1 MMGAGLG
8 SSSLYK
14 SNPSVNTFGGN
25 KKQGLPVSVGLDSW
39 SDRSSRTYSVG
50 TNRTKLFTINQLGGV
65 GVGKSMFNVRYT
77 NKDGAHPY
85 NVIVLKD
92 VFDTDVVP
100 NLPSNYFLYGIQ
112 HLDEDNVRF
121 NLQIPSPYFN
131 SHKKF
136 IKFYDKPTIYPIV
149 QVINNQSLTLSYATF
164 IQILINDGRS
174 PSIITAIVNA
184 LKLAG
189 YVFVAKNGSVYY

>member
-25 KKQGLPVSVGLDSW
+25 KKQGLPVSVGLDPW
-39 SDRSSRTYSVG
+39 SDRSSRTYSIG
-50 TNRTKLFTINQLGGV
+50 TNRTKLFTMNQLGGV

-92 VFDTDVVP
+92 VSDTSVVP
-100 NLPSNYFLYGIQ
+100 SLPSNYFLYGIQ

-136 IKFYDKPTIYPIV
+136 IKFYNMPTLYPIV
-149 QVINNQSLTLSYATF
+149 QVINNQSLTLSYTTF

-174 PSIITAIVNA
+174 SSTITAIVNA

-189 YVFVAKNGSVYY
+189 YVFVAKNGTVYY